1 MRRLEREKERL
12 EHENEKLR
20 EKLTER
26 DKKLVEAEKQIADL
40 ERQLGLQ
47 KRNSTTSSK
56 PPSSD
61 GLAGEQRERGSR
73 RKKSCRKPGG
83 QPGQPGH
90 WRRPGLRH
98 QVTELP
104 PIQPQITEYRCHRIW
119 SPEYGKETQ
128 APLPPEVAGDFGPNL
143 TALIAYLTVVC
154 RMPRRVVLALLEQG
168 LGIRLSL
175 GSVQSSWDKVLRTGP
190 APPIFRGSVKSQ
202 RSVDFLVSSNAR

>member
-40 ERQLGLQ
+40 ERQLGLR

-83 QPGQPGH
+83 QPGHPGH
-90 WRRPGLRH
+90 WRKLMP
-98 QVTELP
+98 TERVNKLVDVLP
-104 PIQPQITEYRCHRIW
+104 EQCANCQ
-119 SPEYGKETQ
+119 SVSLAVG
-128 APLPPEVAGDFGPNL
+128 
-143 TALIAYLTVVC
+143 
-154 RMPRRVVLALLEQG
+154 VL
-168 LGIRLSL
+168 
-175 GSVQSSWDKVLRTGP
+175 V
-190 APPIFRGSVKSQ
+190 RGQ
-202 RSVDFLVSSNAR
+202 FCGTR